1 MQSFEDGYRKSDDK
15 LILDSKFGLQAYDNL
30 YFSSVFN
37 FTSQFSPGF
46 EYSDDGASTM
56 VSKFFAPATVT
67 LGLGIDYKLK
77 NNLLSLN
84 FAPLTGNIVVVTDKE
99 LRTKYGNKEDQT
111 TRFEFGAQ
119 LKVDFKVNVNDNFAF
134 SSQVV
139 LFSDYLDKPQNIRVN
154 WDNRIDWKLARFFSF
169 TITTNLIYDD
179 NVIIQTPEEKK
190 NGIAGHQRIQFKES
204 LSFGFVYTFA
214 SRNS

>member
-1 MQSFEDGYRKSDDK
+1 MDESGNPVLDKDGNTRLDYRR
-15 LILDSKFGLQAYDNL
+15 IYR
-30 YFSSVFN
+30 
-37 FTSQFSPGF
+37 
-46 EYSDDGASTM
+46 GA
-56 VSKFFAPATVT
+56 K
-67 LGLGIDYKLK
+67 
-77 NNLLSLN
+77 
-84 FAPLTGNIVVVTDKE
+84 
-99 LRTKYGNKEDQT
+99 
-111 TRFEFGAQ
+111 FEFGAQ